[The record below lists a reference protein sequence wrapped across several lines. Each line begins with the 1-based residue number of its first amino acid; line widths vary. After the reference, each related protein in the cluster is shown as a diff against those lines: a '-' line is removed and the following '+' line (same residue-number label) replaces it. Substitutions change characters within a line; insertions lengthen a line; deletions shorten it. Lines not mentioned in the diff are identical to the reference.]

1 MRPWRIFFPIT
12 EMTSAQTI
20 TPKRKRRSA
29 AEDPELKEFRELMT
43 APDHWEDGF
52 GLKSM
57 IGGLFVGLIMTPA
70 SMYMNLVTG
79 RDIGGAAQ
87 WVTVILFIEVARRA
101 FTTLKRPE
109 IYVLYYMAGASLVG
123 GAGGLLWNQFLITST
138 NMRQF
143 GIADKIPNW
152 VAPSDPNILGARS
165 FFHSAWL
172 PAIGLMALG
181 QILQRVDHFGLGYV
195 MYRLT
200 SDVEKLPF
208 PMAPVGA
215 QGITALADASG
226 GQETWR
232 WRVFSFGAML
242 GLVFGAVYLA
252 LPAITGAFLPEAI
265 SIFPIPFKDLTG
277 NTESFLPA
285 VPMMLT
291 LDLGLVISGMVLPY
305 WAMVGG
311 FIGLLMGMIGNP
323 ILYHFG
329 ILHTWVRGVGA
340 LSTINANTLDFYLS
354 FSLGLT
360 AAIAFIGFYQV
371 FQSLFGRKKEMDLA
385 GVGKVD
391 WRQLFNPPAGRGD
404 ISLWVGVGIYLLST
418 TITITT
424 AYFLL
429 HRAHILNSANSEVT
443 KTLMGVLLFYGF
455 IYTPIISYVS
465 ARMEGIIGMSVNI
478 PFVREATFI
487 LTGYKGAAIW
497 FAPFPAYNYGAQTSY
512 FRQTELTGTKISS
525 MIKAEAFIL
534 PVVIVSTLIFSQFI
548 WRIAPVPSSAFPY
561 ANQFWEQ
568 NAYRSALFMSSTLPG
583 GEHGPFYEAF
593 HWAYLFAGLGLALS
607 LYFVLRYF
615 GMPILLV
622 YGIIRGMDQ
631 STPDVILPQ
640 FIGALFGRYYFQKK
654 FGSKD
659 WPNYRIVF
667 FAGYGCGVGLVMMLS
682 LGLVFMSKSVFQSN
696 F

>member
-1 MRPWRIFFPIT
+1 MP
-12 EMTSAQTI
+12 SLAQLF
-20 TPKRKRRSA
+20 RRRREPS
-29 AEDPELKEFRELMT
+29 EDAELKQFRELMT

-52 GLKSM
+52 GLKAM

-101 FTTLKRPE
+101 FTQLRRPE
-109 IYVLYYMAGASLVG
+109 IYVLYYMAGASLV
-123 GAGGLLWNQFLITST
+123 AGPSGLLWNQFLVQST

-143 GIADKIPNW
+143 GIASLIPSW
-152 VAPSDPNILGARS
+152 VAPSDPNVLGSRS
-165 FFHSAWL
+165 LFHAAWL

-181 QILQRVDHFGLGYV
+181 QVLQRVDHFGLGYV

-200 SDVEKLPF
+200 SDVERLPF

-226 GQETWR
+226 GRETWR

-265 SIFPIPFKDLTG
+265 SIFPLPFKDLTG

-285 VPMMLT
+285 VPVMLT
-291 LDLGLVISGMVLPY
+291 LDLGLVISGMVLPF
-305 WAMVGG
+305 WAMVGS
-311 FIGLLMGMIGNP
+311 FAGLLVVMTANP
-323 ILYHFG
+323 VLYHYG
-329 ILHTWVRGVGA
+329 VLHTWARGIGA
-340 LSTINANTLDFYLS
+340 LSTINANLLDFYLS

-360 AAIAFIGFYQV
+360 AAIAIIGFWQV
-371 FQSLFGRKKEMDLA
+371 GHGLFRRRREADAA
-385 GVGKVD
+385 GGTKVD
-391 WRQLFNPPAGRGD
+391 WRQLFNPPPGRGD
-404 ISLWVGVGIYLLST
+404 ISLWLAVGIYVLST
-418 TITITT
+418 VTTIVT
-424 AYFLL
+424 AVVLL
-429 HRAHILNSANSEVT
+429 RTAHLSNPANSPVT
-443 KTLMGVLLFYGF
+443 ALLVGVLVFYGF
-455 IYTPIISYVS
+455 VYTPIISYVS
-465 ARMEGIIGMSVNI
+465 ARMEGIIGMSVNV

-512 FRQTELTGTKISS
+512 FRQTELTGTKITLHGQGR
-525 MIKAEAFIL
+525 AVRPAHRHPVHDPVQPVHLADRPRPQHRL
-534 PVVIVSTLIFSQFI
+534 PVRPTSTGS
-548 WRIAPVPSSAFPY
+548 RS
-561 ANQFWEQ
+561 
-568 NAYRSALFMSSTLPG
+568 AYRSALFMEQHPARRRARAVLRGVPLVVPVLPG
-583 GEHGPFYEAF
+583 LGIA
-593 HWAYLFAGLGLALS
+593 LGLYAVLS
-607 LYFVLRYF
+607 FF
-615 GMPILLV
+615 GLPVLLV
-622 YGIIRGMDQ
+622 YGLIRGLDQ
-631 STPDVILPQ
+631 STPDVIVPQ
-640 FIGALFGRYYFQKK
+640 FVGALFGRYYFEKW
-654 FGSKD
+654 FGKTD
-659 WPNYRIVF
+659 WPQYRIVF

>member
-1 MRPWRIFFPIT
+1 
-12 EMTSAQTI
+12 
-20 TPKRKRRSA
+20 
-29 AEDPELKEFRELMT
+29 MT

-52 GLKSM
+52 GIKAM

-70 SMYMNLVTG
+70 SMYMNLVLG

-109 IYVLYYMAGASLVG
+109 IYVLYYMAGAALVG
-123 GAGGLLWNQFLITST
+123 GAGGLLWNQFLVSST

-143 GIADKIPNW
+143 GIADKIPVW
-152 VAPSDPNILGARS
+152 VAPSDANILGARS
-165 FFHSAWL
+165 LFNRAWL
-172 PAIGLMALG
+172 PAIGLMALA
-181 QILQRVDHFGLGYV
+181 QVLQRVDHFGLGYV

-208 PMAPVGA
+208 PMAPVAA
-215 QGITALADASG
+215 QGVTALADASG
-226 GQETWR
+226 GRESWR

-242 GLVFGAVYLA
+242 GMVFGAVYLA

-265 SIFPIPFKDLTG
+265 SIFPIPFKDLTP

-291 LDLGLVISGMVLPY
+291 LDLMLVISGMVLPFS
-305 WAMVGG
+305 AMVGS
-311 FIGLLMGMIGNP
+311 FIGLVICIIANP
-323 ILYHFG
+323 VLYHFG
-329 ILHTWVRGVGA
+329 ILHTWARGIGA

-360 AAIAFIGFYQV
+360 AAIAVIGFYQV
-371 FQSLFGRKKEMDLA
+371 FQNLFLRNQEREMSGAAKL
-385 GVGKVD
+385 D

-404 ISLWVGVGIYLLST
+404 FSIWLAIGIYILST
-418 TITITT
+418 TTTIAT

-429 HRAHILNSANSEVT
+429 NHAHLMNAANSKVT
-443 KTLMGVLLFYGF
+443 GTLMVVLVFYGF
-455 IYTPIISYVS
+455 VYTPIISYVS
-465 ARMEGIIGMSVNI
+465 ARMEGIVGMSVNV

-497 FAPFPAYNYGAQTSY
+497 FAPFPAYNYGSQTSY
-512 FRQTELTGTKISS
+512 FRQTELTGTKITS
-525 MIKAEAFIL
+525 MIKAEAFVL
-534 PVVIVSTLIFSQFI
+534 PIVIVSTLIFSQFI
-548 WRIAPVPSSAFPY
+548 WKIAPVPSSAFPY
-561 ANQFWEQ
+561 ANQYWEQ
-568 NAYRSALFMSSTLPG
+568 IAYRQALFMSSTLPG

-593 HWAYLFAGLGLALS
+593 HWSYLFSGLGIALG
-607 LYFVLRYF
+607 LYVVLSYF
-615 GMPILLV
+615 GLPILLV
-622 YGIIRGMDQ
+622 YGIIRGLDQ

-640 FIGALFGRYYFQKK
+640 FVGAMFGRYYFEKK
-654 FGSKD
+654 FGKKD
-659 WPNYRIVF
+659 WPQYRVVF
-667 FAGYGCGVGLVMMLS
+667 FAGYGCGVGLIMMLS

>member
-1 MRPWRIFFPIT
+1 MTT
-12 EMTSAQTI
+12 EALK
-20 TPKRKRRSA
+20 TPKRRRRSA

-52 GLKSM
+52 GLKAM

-101 FTTLKRPE
+101 FTSLKRPE

-152 VAPSDPNILGARS
+152 VAPSDPNILGSRS
-165 FFHSAWL
+165 FFHAAWL

-265 SIFPIPFKDLTG
+265 SIFPIPFKDLTS

-305 WAMVGG
+305 WAMIGG
-311 FIGLLMGMIGNP
+311 MIGLLAGIIGNP

-371 FQSLFGRKKEMDLA
+371 FQGLFKKKQEMDIA
-385 GVGKVD
+385 GAAKVD

-404 ISLWVGVGIYLLST
+404 ISLWIAVGIYFLST
-418 TITITT
+418 TTTITT
-424 AYFLL
+424 AYLL
-429 HRAHILNSANSEVT
+429 LNHAHLTNPANSAVT
-443 KTLMGVLLFYGF
+443 KTLMAVLLFYGF

-512 FRQTELTGTKISS
+512 FRQTELTGTKITS

-534 PVVIVSTLIFSQFI
+534 PVVIISTLIFSQFI
-548 WRIAPVPSSAFPY
+548 WRIAPVPSSAFPF
-561 ANQFWEQ
+561 ANQYWEQ

-593 HWAYLFAGLGLALS
+593 HWSYLGAGLGLAL
-607 LYFVLRYF
+607 LIYF
-615 GMPILLV
+615 GLSYFGLPILLV
-622 YGIIRGMDQ
+622 YGIIRGLDQ

-654 FGSKD
+654 FGTKD

>member
-1 MRPWRIFFPIT
+1 
-12 EMTSAQTI
+12 MTVAPRK
-20 TPKRKRRSA
+20 PKRVRRSA
-29 AEDPELKEFRELMT
+29 GEDPELKQFRELMT

-52 GLKSM
+52 GFKSM

-70 SMYMNLVTG
+70 SMYMNLVLG

-87 WVTVILFIEVARRA
+87 WVTVILFIEVARRS
-101 FTTLKRPE
+101 FTSLKRPE
-109 IYVLYYMAGASLVG
+109 IYVLYYMAGAALVG
-123 GAGGLLWNQFLITST
+123 GAGGLLWNQFLVTST

-143 GIADKIPNW
+143 GIADKIPIW

-165 FFHSAWL
+165 LFHRAWL

-181 QILQRVDHFGLGYV
+181 QVLQRVDHFGLGYV

-208 PMAPVGA
+208 PMAPVAA
-215 QGITALADASG
+215 QGVTALADASG

-242 GLVFGAVYLA
+242 GMIFGAVYLA

-265 SIFPIPFKDLTG
+265 SIFPIPFKDLTP

-291 LDLGLVISGMVLPY
+291 LDLMLVISGMVLPFS
-305 WAMVGG
+305 AMVGS
-311 FIGLLMGMIGNP
+311 FIGLIVCMIANP
-323 ILYHFG
+323 VLYHFG
-329 ILHTWVRGVGA
+329 ILHTWARGIGA

-360 AAIAFIGFYQV
+360 AAIAIIGFWQV
-371 FQSLFGRKKEMDLA
+371 FQSVFRRNKEMDLA
-385 GVGKVD
+385 GAAKVD

-404 ISLWVGVGIYLLST
+404 ISIWIAVGIYLLST
-418 TITITT
+418 TTTIVT

-429 HRAHILNSANSEVT
+429 QHAHLTNPANSPVT
-443 KTLMGVLLFYGF
+443 WTLLIVLIFYGF
-455 IYTPIISYVS
+455 VYTPVISYVS
-465 ARMEGIIGMSVNI
+465 ARMEGIVGMSVNV

-497 FAPFPAYNYGAQTSY
+497 FAPFPAYNYGSQTSY
-512 FRQTELTGTKISS
+512 FRQTELTGTKITS
-525 MIKAEAFIL
+525 MIKAETFIL
-534 PVVIVSTLIFSQFI
+534 PVVIVSTIIFSQFI
-548 WRIAPVPSSAFPY
+548 WRIAPVPSSAFPF
-561 ANQFWEQ
+561 ANQYWEQ
-568 NAYRSALFMSSTLPG
+568 IAYRQALFMSSTLPG

-593 HWAYLFAGLGLALS
+593 HWSYLFAGLGLALGT
-607 LYFVLRYF
+607 YGVLSYF
-615 GMPILLV
+615 GLPILLV
-622 YGIIRGMDQ
+622 YGIIRGLDQ

-640 FIGALFGRYYFQKK
+640 FVGAMFGRYYFEKK
-654 FGSKD
+654 FGKKD
-659 WPNYRIVF
+659 WPQYRVVF
-667 FAGYGCGVGLVMMLS
+667 FAGYGCGVGLIMMLS